1 MIKSKRILSKSISL
15 NDKIKLF
22 YSPKVEED
30 TTEDLANVE
39 ETPELGRVVE
49 NLTVQALRE
58 YDDGPLTPQN
68 QSHSNEQIEGGT
80 RKQFN

>member
-1 MIKSKRILSKSISL
+1 M
-15 NDKIKLF
+15 
-22 YSPKVEED
+22 
-30 TTEDLANVE
+30 E